1 VKSCKAITKKK
12 KPCPIPAEEWRISGM
27 CHVHDPDGKFR
38 TQVRNG
44 TTRRIRKE
52 KSPKIKKECQ
62 HTWYMREPGIQCTKC
77 LIVWEKDERTKDYEN
92 GLAFARILAS
102 I

>member
-12 KPCPIPAEEWRISGM
+12 KPCPIPAEEWRTSGM

-44 TTRRIRKE
+44 TTRKIRKE

-77 LIVWEKDERTKDYEN
+77 LVVWEKDER
-92 GLAFARILAS
+92 A
-102 I
+102 